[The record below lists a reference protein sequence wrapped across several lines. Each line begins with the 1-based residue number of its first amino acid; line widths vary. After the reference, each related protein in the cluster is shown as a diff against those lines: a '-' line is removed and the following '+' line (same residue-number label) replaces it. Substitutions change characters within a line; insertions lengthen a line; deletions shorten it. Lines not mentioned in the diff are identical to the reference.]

1 MAKRRE
7 KQARSYVDGRGSRDH
22 SGDPIVRSDL
32 LPPESFRR
40 MEIERSSTRRSKR
53 EEQAGTRSRR
63 AGKISVHEKR
73 SHKKTWR
80 FEIFYF

>member
-7 KQARSYVDGRGSRDH
+7 KQARSYADGRGSRDH

-40 MEIERSSTRRSKR
+40 MEIERSSTGRSKR
-53 EEQAGTRSRR
+53 EETSGNEKQAGGENKR
-63 AGKISVHEKR
+63 AR
-73 SHKKTWR
+73 KKVAQENMA
-80 FEIFYF
+80 F